1 MHDVLNIVLTAIPYL
16 TTGWLFSQFP
26 EWGDSIQEQMEEG
39 GFRGL
44 VVAHALG
51 NVFVLIL
58 MLLSIGTLIAFFM
71 GASLIGIGLGVFGG
85 IVIAG
90 MLSGKQ

>member
-1 MHDVLNIVLTAIPYL
+1 MYDVLNIVVTAIPYL
-16 TTGWLFSQFP
+16 AAGWLFSQFP
-26 EWGDSIQEQMEEG
+26 EWADSIQEHMDEG

-51 NVFVLIL
+51 NVFVFIL
-58 MLLSIGTLIAFFM
+58 MVLSIGTLIAFVM

-85 IVIAG
+85 IVVAG

>member
-1 MHDVLNIVLTAIPYL
+1 MHDVLNIVLTAVPYL
-16 TTGWLFSQFP
+16 ATGWLFSQFP
-26 EWGDSIQEQMEEG
+26 EWADPLQEQMDEG

-51 NVFVLIL
+51 NVFVFIL
-58 MLLSIGTLIAFFM
+58 MVLSIGTLIAFFM

-85 IVIAG
+85 IVVAG

>member
-16 TTGWLFSQFP
+16 VTGWLFSQYP
-26 EWGDSIQEQMEEG
+26 EWAASIQEQVDEG
-39 GFRGL
+39 GFRGP

-51 NVFVLIL
+51 NVFVFIL
-58 MLLSIGTLIAFFM
+58 MVLSIGTLIALFM

-85 IVIAG
+85 IVVAG